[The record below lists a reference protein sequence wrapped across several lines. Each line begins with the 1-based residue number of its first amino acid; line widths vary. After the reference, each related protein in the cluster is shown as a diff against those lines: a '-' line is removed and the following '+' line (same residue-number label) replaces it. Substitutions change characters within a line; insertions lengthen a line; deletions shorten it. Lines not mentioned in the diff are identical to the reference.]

1 MRSVLASPPAQ
12 EPVSL
17 QEANSWLKADG
28 EDALVLSLV
37 ATARQA
43 AEDYTGRAFV
53 TQTWR
58 QTVSP
63 VGRSGVP
70 GWLPA
75 GSYDLPYNF
84 FDSPLPESVEL
95 LRRPVQS
102 VASVGSFAPDGT
114 PAIYPPTG
122 YRLSGDALVFAAGW
136 PSPLRAYDSA
146 DITYVAGYG
155 DPSQVPAPI
164 KTAILLAAQSL
175 YGGRAAGAPCST
187 ELGDVPAGVKTLKA
201 GDSTITRFGPG
212 ESGSAGGRGVLPA
225 AALALLAPYK
235 TYRL

>member
-17 QEANSWLKADG
+17 AEANAWLKADG
-28 EDALVLSLV
+28 EDALVLSLIS
-37 ATARQA
+37 TARQA

-58 QTVSP
+58 QTISP
-63 VGRSGVP
+63 AGRRGVP

-75 GSYDLPYNF
+75 GSYDLPYNY
-84 FDSPLPESVEL
+84 FDAPLPESVEL
-95 LRRPVQS
+95 LRRPIQS
-102 VASVGSFAPDGT
+102 VVSVNSYAVDGT
-114 PAIYPPTG
+114 PTVYPAG
-122 YRLSGDALVFAAGW
+122 DYRLSGDWLIFSAPW
-136 PSPLRAYDSA
+136 SSDLRASNA
-146 DITYVAGYG
+146 AEITYVAGYG
-155 DPSQVPAPI
+155 DPAQVPAPI

-175 YGGRAAGAPCST
+175 YGGRSAGVACST
-187 ELGDVPAGVKTLKA
+187 ELGDLPAVVKTLKA
-201 GDSTITRFGPG
+201 GDSTITRFSPG
-212 ESGSAGGRGVLPA
+212 ESGSAGGTGVLPA